1 MDGSFM
7 SFMLVCLR
15 SSAGRNG
22 HDLQVDSLRPH
33 RFRRDPWRVQKG
45 LLAGEFRPCPHDS
58 ADRLAM
64 AIGNFRHH
72 VYPFNAVSIFRSLDN
87 GKVIR
92 FGGLYRRPDVDL
104 GYFEFLSGQYRSAFA
119 AGINQ

>member
-1 MDGSFM
+1 M

-45 LLAGEFRPCPHDS
+45 LLAGEFRPCAHDS
-58 ADRLAM
+58 AGRLAM

-92 FGGLYRRPDVDL
+92 SGVLYRRPDVDL
-104 GYFEFLSGQYRSAFA
+104 GYFEFLSAQYRSAFP